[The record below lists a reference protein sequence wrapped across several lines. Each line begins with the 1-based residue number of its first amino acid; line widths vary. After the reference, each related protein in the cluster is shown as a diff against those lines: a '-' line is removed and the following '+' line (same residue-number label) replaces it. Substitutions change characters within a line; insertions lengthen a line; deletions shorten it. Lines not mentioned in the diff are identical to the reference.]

1 MSDSASNQILNGM
14 TFTADDFTFSKP
26 KINKSGGK
34 SVNITNVASKTY
46 FTITTPLM
54 LTWGVSEFVDD
65 QTGRK
70 SYDMSLQF
78 PREEYATPET
88 TEFLAKLVEFE
99 NSIKNHVQENS
110 KSLLN
115 KAKVS
120 SEVVEALFHPMLRYP
135 KDQATGEPDLTR
147 SPTLRVKLSY
157 WEDAFDCEIYDM
169 KQTQLFPNETGVGPM
184 ELIPKAINLATII
197 RCGGLW
203 FANGKFGVTWRL
215 VQAMVKPRATL
226 KGRCFIQLSDSD
238 KSRLEKQADDEDD
251 NNEVS
256 MEIAESSDDEDVGG
270 SAAEMAPAVEAVAPT
285 PPTTVAPAVEAVAST
300 PPPEPVKK
308 KKVVKRVVKKKAAA
322 AE

>member
-14 TFTADDFTFSKP
+14 TFTSDDFTFSKP

-65 QTGRK
+65 QNARK

-78 PREEYATPET
+78 PKEEYATPET
-88 TEFLAKLVEFE
+88 TEFLSKLVEFE
-99 NSIKNHVQENS
+99 NSIKKHVQDNS

-135 KDQATGEPDLTR
+135 KDQATGEPDMTR

-157 WEDAFDCEIYDM
+157 WDDAFDCEIYDM
-169 KQTQLFPNETGVGPM
+169 QQNQLFPNETGVGPM

-238 KSRLEKQADDEDD
+238 KSRLEKQEDNDDEG
-251 NNEVS
+251 EVA
-256 MEIAESSDDEDVGG
+256 MEVAESSDDEDVGG
-270 SAAEMAPAVEAVAPT
+270 SAAEVVEAVAP
-285 PPTTVAPAVEAVAST
+285 T

-308 KKVVKRVVKKKAAA
+308 KKVVKRVVKKKAASST
-322 AE
+322 E